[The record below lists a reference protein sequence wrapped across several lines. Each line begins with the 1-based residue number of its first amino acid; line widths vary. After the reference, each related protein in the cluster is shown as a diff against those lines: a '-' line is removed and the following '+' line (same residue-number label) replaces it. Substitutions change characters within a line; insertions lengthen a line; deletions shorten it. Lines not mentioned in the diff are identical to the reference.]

1 MSDISNIND
10 YQDDDSAGGEDIDKL
25 MEDLSKDED
34 LEGDDGDDGD
44 SSDDLT
50 SEEDSTGS
58 GTKLISLF
66 MAYCKNQTLGPLRP
80 PGPFRTRLHVEFS
93 P

>member
-10 YQDDDSAGGEDIDKL
+10 YQDDDSAGGEDINKL

-44 SSDDLT
+44 SDEDLT
-50 SEEDSTGS
+50 SDEDSTGS
-58 GTKLISLF
+58 GTQLISHF
-66 MAYCKNQTLGPLRP
+66 MAFCKNQTIRP
-80 PGPFRTRLHVEFS
+80 
-93 P
+93 